1 MSFNFTQLKSDLTA
15 TQDWLRKEYAQ
26 ISTGRA
32 HPALLDS
39 ITIDAY
45 GSQQPLKNL
54 ASISVEDAR
63 TLRIVPFDSSQVNAM
78 QKAVSESGLPFALAV
93 DGKGLRA
100 NIPQLTEE
108 NKRSLIKLLKDKLEE
123 ARVRVRAFRQKV
135 DKDIDSAEKEG
146 ELSADEK
153 KRNKEEMQKHIDAT
167 NIQLDTIF
175 SEKET
180 DIMRV

>member
-1 MSFNFTQLKSDLTA
+1 MSYNFSPFKNDLQA
-15 TQDWLRKEYAQ
+15 MQDWLRKEYTQ

-32 HPALLDS
+32 NPALLDS

-54 ASISVEDAR
+54 ASISIEDAR
-63 TLRIVPFDSSQVNAM
+63 TLRIVPFDASQVNAM
-78 QKAVSESGLPFALAV
+78 QKAISESGLPFSLAV
-93 DGKGLRA
+93 DGRGLRA

-123 ARVRVRAFRQKV
+123 ARVRVRLARQKT
-135 DKDIDSAEKEG
+135 DKEIDAEET
-146 ELSADEK
+146 SADEK
-153 KRNKEEMQKHIDAT
+153 KRSKEEMQKHIDAT
-167 NIQLDTIF
+167 NSTLETIF